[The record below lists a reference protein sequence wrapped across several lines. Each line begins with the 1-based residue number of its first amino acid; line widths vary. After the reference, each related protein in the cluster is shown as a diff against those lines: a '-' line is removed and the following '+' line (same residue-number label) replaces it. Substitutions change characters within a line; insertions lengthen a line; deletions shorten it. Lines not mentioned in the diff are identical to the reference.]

1 METEKNQPIE
11 HQNIPINHRGLHEFL
26 YSSDDEHTAI
36 EVPVTPDLANNA
48 SIVLLLETWCAASQ
62 NGKIAG
68 VYAVLDTE
76 RDTQYIGYSR
86 NVLLSL
92 NGHKSQNGKQKCAF
106 VRVQTFKFPKRQDM
120 EDLRDAWIAEL
131 ESVPPG
137 NASESGT
144 WASTVGE
151 VARVMSEAERNAYE
165 EKKLKLRQA
174 MADTNLSKESS
185 TIDASDALRRR
196 QLEAAVENDN
206 WSTIIDAQTQETK
219 S

>member
-1 METEKNQPIE
+1 METEKSLPVE
-11 HQNIPINHRGLHEFL
+11 HQNIPVNHRGLHEFL
-26 YSSDDEHTAI
+26 YGSDEEHTAI
-36 EVPVTPDLANNA
+36 EVAATPDLANNLVE
-48 SIVLLLETWCAASQ
+48 VLPLETWCAAFQ

-76 RDTQYIGYSR
+76 RYTQYIGYSR

-92 NGHKSQNGKQKCAF
+92 NDHLRQNGEQKCAF
-106 VRVQTFKFPKRQDM
+106 VRVQAFKFPKRQDM
-120 EDLRDAWIAEL
+120 EDLRSAWIAEL
-131 ESVPPG
+131 GSVPPG
-137 NASESGT
+137 NASLGGM

-151 VARVMSEAERNAYE
+151 VARVMSEVERKAYE

-174 MADTNLSKESS
+174 MADTNLSKESE
-185 TIDASDALRRR
+185 TIDPTDAERRR

-206 WSTIIDAQTQETK
+206 WSTIIEAQTQESK

>member
-1 METEKNQPIE
+1 METEKNLPIE
-11 HQNIPINHRGLHEFL
+11 HQNVPTEHRGLHEFL

-36 EVPVTPDLANNA
+36 EVTLTPDLVNNA
-48 SIVLLLETWCAASQ
+48 VEVVPLETWCASDQ
-62 NGKIAG
+62 NRKIAG

-76 RDTQYIGYSR
+76 GYTQYIGYSR

-92 NGHKSQNGKQKCAF
+92 NGHLSQNGEQKCAF

-120 EDLRDAWIAEL
+120 EDLRSDWIASL
-131 ESVPPG
+131 GSIPPG
-137 NASESGT
+137 NASESEM
-144 WASTVGE
+144 WARSVGE
-151 VARVMSEAERNAYE
+151 VANAVMSEAQRKAYE

-174 MADTNLSKESS
+174 MADTNLSKESVS
-185 TIDASDALRRR
+185 IDGNDALRRR

-219 S
+219 

>member
-1 METEKNQPIE
+1 M
-11 HQNIPINHRGLHEFL
+11 
-26 YSSDDEHTAI
+26 A
-36 EVPVTPDLANNA
+36 VTPDLENNA
-48 SIVLLLETWCAASQ
+48 VEVVPLETWCAASQ

-76 RDTQYIGYSR
+76 GHTQYIGYSR

-92 NGHKSQNGKQKCAF
+92 NGHLGQNGEQKCAF

-131 ESVPPG
+131 GSVPPG
-137 NASESGT
+137 NASVDGT

-151 VARVMSEAERNAYE
+151 VAKAVMSEAERKAYE

-174 MADTNLSKESS
+174 MADTNLSKESEA
-185 TIDASDALRRR
+185 IDASDAERRR

-206 WSTIIDAQTQETK
+206 WSKIIDAQTQETK
-219 S
+219 SALLNNGMISADAEK